1 MRDRPLDALLTVLL
15 GSTVCLVDVR
25 QAMTPSRG
33 RWSRSPSLGRW
44 RGGVTNDSTD
54 AVTSRI

>member
-33 RWSRSPSLGRW
+33 RWSRSPSLGR
-44 RGGVTNDSTD
+44 
-54 AVTSRI
+54 